1 MSLIERANKIL
12 IKNNKSPLI
21 IKRNIPDIDNYN
33 FCLYRFLDEEGKVIY
48 LGKCTRSVN
57 SDKRGYTKN
66 YFLNERLK
74 HHFAPSSKQ
83 NPKSLY
89 LNVAKI
95 EILLPNVSSN
105 EELEKLENSLI
116 SYYEREHLC
125 CHYNREILNPIYI
138 GRDENEWLEY
148 YRLTDSDKITLMN
161 NYGYEEI
168 PPIEITNERLRAMLW
183 LKENNKLKEIENEQ

>member
-105 EELEKLENSLI
+105 EELEKFIQSSTSLNPQQLV
-116 SYYEREHLC
+116 Y
-125 CHYNREILNPIYI
+125 EILNYTTTHDLKSKDDMTLIV
-138 GRDENEWLEY
+138 L
-148 YRLTDSDKITLMN
+148 KIQ
-161 NYGYEEI
+161 
-168 PPIEITNERLRAMLW
+168 RQSR
-183 LKENNKLKEIENEQ
+183 